1 MASNRGGAAPTIESM
16 TTTAVPVSRRL
27 WLIPA
32 GLVALTLVP
41 IVAGAFRLTQL
52 AGGAE
57 VTEANARF
65 FAVPLPVVL
74 HIIGA
79 TVFSVMGA
87 FQFHP
92 GIRRNH
98 PGYHRA
104 AGRLVL
110 LCGLTAALSGVW
122 MALLYDL
129 PEHDRG
135 LLAVTRVLFGSAMAA
150 ALVLAFLAAR
160 RRDFS
165 AHRAWMM
172 RGYAIGVAAGTQVF
186 TLGPLL
192 VLFEAPGPVAR
203 TVGHAAGWLINLA
216 VAEYLIRR
224 KAR

>member
-1 MASNRGGAAPTIESM
+1 M
-16 TTTAVPVSRRL
+16 TTTALVSRRL
-27 WLIPA
+27 WPIPA
-32 GLVALTLVP
+32 ALVALTLVP

-52 AGGAE
+52 ATGAE

-65 FAVPLPVVL
+65 FAVPLPVIL

-92 GIRRNH
+92 GIRRNR

-104 AGRLVL
+104 AGRLIL
-110 LCGLTAALSGVW
+110 LGGLTVALSGVW

-129 PEHDRG
+129 PAHDRG
-135 LLAVTRVLFGSAMAA
+135 PLAVTRVVFGSAMAV
-150 ALVLAFLAAR
+150 ALMLAFLAAR

-192 VLFEAPGPVAR
+192 LLSDAPGPMAR
-203 TVGHAAGWLINLA
+203 TAGHAAGWLINLA

-224 KAR
+224 K